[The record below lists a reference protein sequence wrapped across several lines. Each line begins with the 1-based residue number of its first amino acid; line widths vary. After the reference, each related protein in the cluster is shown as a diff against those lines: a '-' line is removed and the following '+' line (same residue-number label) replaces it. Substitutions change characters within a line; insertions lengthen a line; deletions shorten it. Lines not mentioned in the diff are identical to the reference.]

1 MDRSAEMDF
10 VGDVR
15 PVQTRKLRRPP
26 QQSLQ
31 RTVLIAVSASDVKQ
45 NNAPAAEYYEC
56 FDTHITGATRCAA
69 TSCEL
74 AAISDAV
81 KRKLNGQ
88 SEVGAITLVTSSSTH
103 AQQTNTSFSE
113 YHA

>member
-1 MDRSAEMDF
+1 MDRSAEIDF

-56 FDTHITGATRCAA
+56 FDRRDALRCH
-69 TSCEL
+69 
-74 AAISDAV
+74 ISDAV

-88 SEVGAITLVTSSSTH
+88 SEV
-103 AQQTNTSFSE
+103 
-113 YHA
+113 